1 MLLLSAI
8 FQQYNGLPELFED
21 WKRAI
26 NNKLTG
32 NVLDI
37 LKQQTMSRTLSV
49 SLLFQDV

>member
-21 WKRAI
+21 WKTAI

-37 LKQQTMSRTLSV
+37 LKQQTNRQCPRHLETTN
-49 SLLFQDV
+49 